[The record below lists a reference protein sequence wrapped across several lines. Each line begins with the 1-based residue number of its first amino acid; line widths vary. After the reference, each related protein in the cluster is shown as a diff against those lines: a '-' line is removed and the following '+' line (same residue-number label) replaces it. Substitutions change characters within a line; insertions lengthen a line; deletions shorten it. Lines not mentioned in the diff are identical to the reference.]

1 MELKKR
7 KCEIKCVKNV
17 KRAGFSFYKSL
28 IFNIKT
34 YYNHQISN
42 LMVAIFSSF
51 NYYKNFKK
59 ENFYGI
65 N

>member
-1 MELKKR
+1 MKLKNI

-17 KRAGFSFYKSL
+17 KRASFGFAKSL

-34 YYNHQISN
+34 YYNQRIRY

-51 NYYKNFKK
+51 HYYKNLKK